1 MKQFLRFEDVEHNDY
16 GAKYAIDWERGERKY
31 KSPMHGLRVYEGGMI
46 EVTQAGYNRPDWRAA
61 MEREYGICF
70 KLMSKMT
77 HATFHVPD
85 TDEKVLKRHITTKIV
100 MHEPKLGRIYGCAF
114 WNNKFQFISEHAQP
128 IGQNPVSFRI
138 PNKEK
143 ERSRYQELE
152 EYFALGIT
160 LNALNTSGRPYTPF
174 SYYTIK
180 HLERKSPLPMDLTT
194 PEAQQFCKSIAA
206 NENMVRV
213 IVTKDCADQFTVPYL
228 NIKEK

>member
-1 MKQFLRFEDVEHNDY
+1 M
-16 GAKYAIDWERGERKY
+16 
-31 KSPMHGLRVYEGGMI
+31 YE
-46 EVTQAGYNRPDWRAA
+46 
-61 MEREYGICF
+61 
-70 KLMSKMT
+70 S
-77 HATFHVPD
+77 
-85 TDEKVLKRHITTKIV
+85 
-100 MHEPKLGRIYGCAF
+100 KLGRIYGCET
-114 WNNKFQFISEHAQP
+114 WKNQFQFISEHAQP
-128 IGQNPVSFRI
+128 IGQSSVYFRI

-174 SYYTIK
+174 GYYTIK
-180 HLERKSPLPMDLTT
+180 YLERKEPLPTDLTT
-194 PEAQQFCKSIAA
+194 AEAQQFCKSIAA